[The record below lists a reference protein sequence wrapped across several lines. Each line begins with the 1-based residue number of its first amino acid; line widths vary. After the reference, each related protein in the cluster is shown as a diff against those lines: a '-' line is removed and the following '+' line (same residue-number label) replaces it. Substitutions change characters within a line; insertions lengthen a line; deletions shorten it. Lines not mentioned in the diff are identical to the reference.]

1 MLQIRDSSNDKM
13 AVEELEAE
21 VGVEKNAYMTPTAM
35 ADDAKADDAKRRFRF
50 SGSLTYWR
58 NDFAS
63 NLGMVDGGL
72 VAFLFFETAI
82 QGDSLITI
90 VPTFH

>member
-1 MLQIRDSSNDKM
+1 MTEGMPPLRNCGGELSGAVVVVVVASVVLLVEV

-50 SGSLTYWR
+50 SGSLTY
-58 NDFAS
+58 
-63 NLGMVDGGL
+63 
-72 VAFLFFETAI
+72 
-82 QGDSLITI
+82 
-90 VPTFH
+90 